1 MKKSVIIFTTL
12 LCTLFSAQSNLDKGN
27 EWYNRRTEGVSGFR
41 AASAPIDSA
50 ISYFERSLDGGED
63 KDAALMLIKA
73 LYFKGEYTTDD
84 KEEKKVIFERGKQ
97 FAENYIDRYPDLA
110 SFRYWYLVNLGSW
123 SKAYGIL
130 AAAREGVADLMK
142 EHSEKIIELDPGY
155 ENGGG
160 YFMLGAVHFESPYI
174 PFLLSW
180 PDNDDAV
187 VWLRKAVNTG
197 GARLVQMV
205 YLAKALYK
213 DGQKIE
219 AISILEKVANFEP
232 SPYALVEERDDIR
245 EARELLGEYR

>member
-1 MKKSVIIFTTL
+1 MRTTFL
-12 LCTLFSAQSNLDKGN
+12 ICLVLFSNIYGQSDIDKGKA
-27 EWYNRRTEGVSGFR
+27 WYDRRSEGASGSRAVST
-41 AASAPIDSA
+41 PIDSA
-50 ISYFERSLDGGED
+50 ISYFERSMGGGDEIE
-63 KDAALMLIKA
+63 AALMLVKA
-73 LYFKGEYTTDD
+73 FYFKGEYTTND
-84 KEEKKVIFERGKQ
+84 KEEKKTIFDRGKR
-97 FAENYIDRYPDLA
+97 FAENYIDRYPDSA

-130 AAAREGVADLMK
+130 TAAREGVADLMK

-160 YFMLGAVHFESPYI
+160 YFMLGAVHYESPYI

-187 VWLRKAVNTG
+187 IWLRKAVETG
-197 GARLVQMV
+197 NARLVQMV

-213 DGQKIE
+213 DGQESE
-219 AISILEKVANFEP
+219 AISMLEKVVNSEP
-232 SPYALVEERDDIR
+232 SPHALVEQRDDIR

>member
-1 MKKSVIIFTTL
+1 MRTTFL
-12 LCTLFSAQSNLDKGN
+12 ICLVLFSNIYGQSDIDKGKA
-27 EWYNRRTEGVSGFR
+27 WYDRRAEGASGSR

-50 ISYFERSLDGGED
+50 ISYFERSMDGGDEIE
-63 KDAALMLIKA
+63 AALMLVKA
-73 LYFKGEYTTDD
+73 FYFKGEYTTND
-84 KEEKKVIFERGKQ
+84 KEEKKTIFDRGKR
-97 FAENYIDRYPDLA
+97 FAENYIDRYPDSAL
-110 SFRYWYLVNLGSW
+110 FRYWYLVNLGSW

-130 AAAREGVADLMK
+130 TAAREGVADLMR

-160 YFMLGAVHFESPYI
+160 YFMLGAVHYESPYI

-187 VWLRKAVNTG
+187 IWLRKAVETG
-197 GARLVQMV
+197 NARLVQMV

-213 DGQKIE
+213 DGQEGE
-219 AISILEKVANFEP
+219 AISMLEKVVNSEP
-232 SPYALVEERDDIR
+232 SPHALVEQRDDIR

>member
-1 MKKSVIIFTTL
+1 MRTTFL
-12 LCTLFSAQSNLDKGN
+12 ICLVLFSNIYGQSDIDKGKA
-27 EWYNRRTEGVSGFR
+27 WYDRRSEGASGSRAVST
-41 AASAPIDSA
+41 PIDSA
-50 ISYFERSLDGGED
+50 ISYFEGSLDGGDGKE
-63 KDAALMLIKA
+63 AALMLVKA
-73 LYFKGEYTTDD
+73 LYFKGEYTTNN
-84 KEEKKVIFERGKQ
+84 KEEKKAIFDRGKR
-97 FAENYIDRYPDLA
+97 FAENYIDRYPNSV

-130 AAAREGVADLMK
+130 TAAREGVADLMR

-160 YFMLGAVHFESPYI
+160 YFMLGAVHYESPYI

-187 VWLRKAVNTG
+187 IWLRKAVETG
-197 GARLVQMV
+197 NARLVQMV

-213 DGQKIE
+213 DGQESE
-219 AISILEKVANFEP
+219 AISILEKVVNSEP
-232 SPYALVEERDDIR
+232 SPHALVEQRDDIR

>member
-1 MKKSVIIFTTL
+1 MKKTVIIFTTL
-12 LCTLFSAQSNLDKGN
+12 LCTLVSAQSNLEKGN
-27 EWYNRRTEGVSGFR
+27 EWYNRRAEGVSGFM

-50 ISYFERSLDGGED
+50 ISYFERSLDGGDE
-63 KDAALMLIKA
+63 KEAALMLVKA
-73 LYFKGEYTTDD
+73 FYFKGEYTTND
-84 KEEKKVIFERGKQ
+84 KEDKKTIFDRGKR
-97 FAENYIDRYPDLA
+97 FAENYIDRYPDSA

-130 AAAREGVADLMK
+130 TAAREGVADLMK
-142 EHSEKIIELDPGY
+142 EHSERIIALDPGY

-160 YFMLGAVHFESPYI
+160 YFMLGAVHYESPYI

-187 VWLRKAVNTG
+187 VWLRKAVDTG

-213 DGQKIE
+213 DGQKSE
-219 AISILEKVANFEP
+219 AISLLKKVANFEP

>member
-1 MKKSVIIFTTL
+1 MKKSVIMFPAL
-12 LCTLFSAQSNLDKGN
+12 LCALVSTQSNLDKGN
-27 EWYNRRTEGVSGFR
+27 EWYNRRAEGASGFR
-41 AASAPIDSA
+41 AASASIDSA
-50 ISYFERSLDGGED
+50 ISYFERSLDDGNE
-63 KDAALMLIKA
+63 KEAALMLVKA
-73 LYFKGEYTTDD
+73 FYFKGEYTTND
-84 KEEKKVIFERGKQ
+84 KEEKKTIFDRGKR
-97 FAENYIDRYPDLA
+97 FAENYIDRYPDSV

-160 YFMLGAVHFESPYI
+160 YFMLGAVHYESPYI

-187 VWLRKAVNTG
+187 VWLRKAVDTG

-213 DGQKIE
+213 DGQKSE

-245 EARELLGEYR
+245 EARQLLGEYR

>member
-1 MKKSVIIFTTL
+1 MKKSVILFTTL
-12 LCTLFSAQSNLDKGN
+12 LCTLVSAQSNLDKGN
-27 EWYNRRTEGVSGFR
+27 EWYNRRAEGASGFR
-41 AASAPIDSA
+41 ASSAPIDSA
-50 ISYFERSLDGGED
+50 ISYFERSMDGED
-63 KDAALMLIKA
+63 EIEAALMLVKA
-73 LYFKGEYTTDD
+73 FYFKGEYTTND
-84 KEEKKVIFERGKQ
+84 KEEKKTIFDRGKR
-97 FAENYIDRYPDLA
+97 FAENYIDRYPDSA

-130 AAAREGVADLMK
+130 TAAREGVADLMK
-142 EHSEKIIELDPGY
+142 EHSERIIALDPGY

-160 YFMLGAVHFESPYI
+160 YFMLGAVHYESPYI

-187 VWLRKAVNTG
+187 VWLRKAVDTG

-213 DGQKIE
+213 DGQKSE
-219 AISILEKVANFEP
+219 AISLLKKVANFEP

>member
-1 MKKSVIIFTTL
+1 MRTTL
-12 LCTLFSAQSNLDKGN
+12 LICLVFFSNIYGQSDIDKGKA
-27 EWYNRRTEGVSGFR
+27 WYDRRSEGASGSRAVST
-41 AASAPIDSA
+41 PIDSA
-50 ISYFERSLDGGED
+50 ISYFEGSLDGGDGKE
-63 KDAALMLIKA
+63 AALMLVKA
-73 LYFKGEYTTDD
+73 LYFKGEYTTNN
-84 KEEKKVIFERGKQ
+84 KEEKKAIFDRGKR
-97 FAENYIDRYPDLA
+97 FAENHIDRYPDSA

-130 AAAREGVADLMK
+130 TAAREGVADLMR

-160 YFMLGAVHFESPYI
+160 YFMLGAVHYESPYI

-187 VWLRKAVNTG
+187 IWLRKAVETG
-197 GARLVQMV
+197 NARLVQMV

-213 DGQKIE
+213 DGQESE
-219 AISILEKVANFEP
+219 AISILEKVVNSEP
-232 SPYALVEERDDIR
+232 SPHALVEQRDDIR